1 MSSVTATTTAPDPT
15 GSAGVPASSRP
26 RLDWRLRF
34 AALSLIWGFSFLLIK
49 VGTQGYA
56 LPGHPGTPGVRHGR
70 AGGRD
75 GGPAGGLPRGARTW
89 MHLAVA
95 GFLLNALPFSLFAFA
110 ELTIPSTLAASATRP
125 PRCGAWRCPWWR
137 CARTGRPGC
146 GWYLGLGF
154 LGVLTV
160 LGAWQGFHG
169 LDARGTTLAL
179 LASLSYPVGWI
190 YVRRTLAGSSAS
202 HLSLT
207 GGQLLLATV
216 QLAVVTPLF
225 TSAPSSL
232 ALGPLLAIAALGT
245 LGTGLA
251 VLIQYGI
258 VAEVG
263 PTTGQMVTYFVPVI
277 AAAGILLLGE
287 TLTWSTPV
295 GAAVVLAGAALTQ
308 VKPKRRGDGG
318 GHPGSRARLTRTSA
332 GPLPGRTAAAI
343 ASASGSI
350 SASVRVETVTRMPG
364 VCSSG
369 SALRGHRPAGVQE
382 AGDRA
387 RLVGYRHPQV
397 HAAAP
402 VRLDR
407 APAQRRGQRVPAL
420 AVARRDGRRVHRAV
434 GPQPRHRAL
443 EGQADPAGPE
453 ALPAAYP
460 VEGERVAGEDSEAQV
475 GTVRLGGRAGE
486 GPAVGDT
493 REGCSGRS
501 TMW

>member
-1 MSSVTATTTAPDPT
+1 MSSVTASTAPE
-15 GSAGVPASSRP
+15 GSAPAPAPAPARP

-56 LPGHPGTPGVRHGR
+56 PFQVTLGRLAFGTAVLAVAMAVRR
-70 AGGRD
+70 E
-75 GGPAGGLPRGARTW
+75 GLPRGARTW

-110 ELTIPSTLAASATRP
+110 ELTIPSTLAGICNATSPLWGMALSLVALREDRP
-125 PRCGAWRCPWWR
+125 TRVRVAG
-137 CARTGRPGC
+137 
-146 GWYLGLGF
+146 LGLGF

-169 LDARGTTLAL
+169 LDARGTALAL

-225 TSAPSSL
+225 TSVPSSL
-232 ALGPLLAIAALGT
+232 AVGPLLAIAALGT

-251 VLIQYGI
+251 VLVQYGI

-277 AAAGILLLGE
+277 AAAAGILLLGE

-308 VKPKRRGDGG
+308 VKPKR
-318 GHPGSRARLTRTSA
+318 
-332 GPLPGRTAAAI
+332 
-343 ASASGSI
+343 
-350 SASVRVETVTRMPG
+350 
-364 VCSSG
+364 
-369 SALRGHRPAGVQE
+369 
-382 AGDRA
+382 
-387 RLVGYRHPQV
+387 
-397 HAAAP
+397 
-402 VRLDR
+402 
-407 APAQRRGQRVPAL
+407 
-420 AVARRDGRRVHRAV
+420 
-434 GPQPRHRAL
+434 
-443 EGQADPAGPE
+443 AD
-453 ALPAAYP
+453 
-460 VEGERVAGEDSEAQV
+460 
-475 GTVRLGGRAGE
+475 
-486 GPAVGDT
+486 
-493 REGCSGRS
+493 
-501 TMW
+501 